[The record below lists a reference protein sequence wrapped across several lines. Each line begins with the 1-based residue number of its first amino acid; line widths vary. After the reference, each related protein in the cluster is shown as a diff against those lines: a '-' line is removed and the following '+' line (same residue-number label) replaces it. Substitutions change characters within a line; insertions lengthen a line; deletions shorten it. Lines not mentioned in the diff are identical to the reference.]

1 MAEAVEWSFT
11 TGSPLGTLSNQLV
24 FISDRAGVDNLWA
37 MNPDGTAQRQVTA
50 ELSPVSDYA
59 VSPDGRR
66 VVVADGA
73 RLVLQNADGT
83 GREVLTE
90 GDVMEYDPAWAPDG
104 SRFAFGRVAL
114 ESGSGLGLWTRDA
127 DGGDEQR
134 VDLPD
139 DPAAPSPSG
148 GEGPAA
154 ARRVPRFAPD
164 GSALAFVDSDG
175 RVGILELESRRLTSV
190 TATAVGPPVWLSDS
204 SAVLLGL
211 LPDGRL
217 PAASGAAPLPPL
229 DPERLSLDE
238 AQLASLRIAALAP
251 GAAGVDDLDLP
262 SGSRLPAVAGD
273 RLLYVLDGRAMLAQ
287 DPGSPGP
294 GRSLLTDD
302 GAPTVRATF
311 GVEPSS
317 VLVERR
323 AAGDGLPGGGI
334 WVVDTLTGSS
344 EQLTE
349 EGRLPRWL
357 P

>member
-1 MAEAVEWSFT
+1 
-11 TGSPLGTLSNQLV
+11 
-24 FISDRAGVDNLWA
+24 
-37 MNPDGTAQRQVTA
+37 
-50 ELSPVSDYA
+50 
-59 VSPDGRR
+59 
-66 VVVADGA
+66 
-73 RLVLQNADGT
+73 
-83 GREVLTE
+83 
-90 GDVMEYDPAWAPDG
+90 
-104 SRFAFGRVAL
+104 
-114 ESGSGLGLWTRDA
+114 
-127 DGGDEQR
+127 
-134 VDLPD
+134 
-139 DPAAPSPSG
+139 
-148 GEGPAA
+148 
-154 ARRVPRFAPD
+154 
-164 GSALAFVDSDG
+164 
-175 RVGILELESRRLTSV
+175 
-190 TATAVGPPVWLSDS
+190 VWLSDS

-217 PAASGAAPLPPL
+217 PAASGAAPLPSL
-229 DPERLSLDE
+229 DPERLSLGE